1 MTTYLST
8 LVRRSLRLF
17 LTLAKIMLPVLVAVR
32 IGESLGLVD
41 AVGRLIAPAMD
52 LIGLPPEAGIIW
64 VTGVFTGV
72 YGAVAA
78 LIGFAATLQLTSAQ
92 LSALCAM
99 IVFAHALPVE
109 QSIVRRAGASF
120 WITSGLRV
128 GAAVCYG
135 GAVVWFCGLAGVLD
149 QPVSL
154 AWLQGSRLAADSAG
168 HGLLAWIF
176 STAFSL
182 GLTFVIILA
191 LLLLLDV
198 LDRTGATRRF
208 TALMTPVLRL
218 SGLDPRAAPV
228 TTVGVMLGLTYGGA
242 LIIEEAEKQRF
253 VARTRFLALAWLS
266 LSHGLIED
274 TALMLALGANAW
286 VVLAG
291 RVLLT
296 LVVVGVLARLWPDRP
311 DGVGLQAGRA

>member
-1 MTTYLST
+1 MMHYLPT
-8 LVRRSLRLF
+8 LLRRSLRLF
-17 LTLAKIMLPVLVAVR
+17 LTLAKVMVPVLVAVR
-32 IGESLGLVD
+32 IGESVGLVD
-41 AVGRLIAPAMD
+41 AIGRLIAPAMSV
-52 LIGLPPEAGIIW
+52 IGLPPEAGIIW

-78 LIGFAATLQLTSAQ
+78 LIGFASTLELTSAQ

-99 IVFAHALPVE
+99 IVFAHSLPVE

-120 WITSGLRV
+120 WITCALRL
-128 GAAVCYG
+128 GAAAFYG
-135 GAVVWFCGLAGVLD
+135 GVVTWICGLAGALQD
-149 QPVSL
+149 PVSL
-154 AWLQGSRLAADSAG
+154 TWLQGSQLAADSAG

-191 LLLLLDV
+191 LLLFLDLLE
-198 LDRTGATRRF
+198 RTGVTRRI
-208 TALMTPVLRL
+208 TALLTPVLRI
-218 SGLDPRAAPV
+218 SGLEPRAAPV
-228 TTVGVMLGLTYGGA
+228 TTVGVLLGLTYGGA
-242 LIIEEAEKQRF
+242 LIIEEAEKQQF
-253 VARTRFLALAWLS
+253 TARTRFLALSWLS

-274 TALMLALGANAW
+274 TALMLALGADIW

-296 LVVVGVLARLWPDRP
+296 LVVVGALARLWPDRAS
-311 DGVGLQAGRA
+311 GVGLQAGRA